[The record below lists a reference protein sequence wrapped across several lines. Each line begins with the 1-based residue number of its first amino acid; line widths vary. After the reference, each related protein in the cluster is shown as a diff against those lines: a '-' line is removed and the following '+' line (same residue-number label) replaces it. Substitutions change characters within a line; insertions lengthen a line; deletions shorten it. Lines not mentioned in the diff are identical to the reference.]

1 MSEARIAISRFSIS
15 SMRLYDSSETVR
27 LQGETAII
35 ICGMGMGWPRPFDFL
50 RTIGF
55 KMLYKT
61 LMKRTSPK

>member
-35 ICGMGMGWPRPFDFL
+35 ICGMGWPRPFDFL